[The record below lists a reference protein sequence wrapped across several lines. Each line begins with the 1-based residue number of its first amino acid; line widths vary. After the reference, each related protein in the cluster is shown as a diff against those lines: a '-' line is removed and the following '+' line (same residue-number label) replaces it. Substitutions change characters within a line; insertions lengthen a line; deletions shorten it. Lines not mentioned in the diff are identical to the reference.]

1 VEADHPPLRLG
12 YDAKRL
18 FQNFT
23 GLGNYSRTL
32 LRNLVRY
39 YPTETYHLFTPKV
52 VSNTETQFFQQ
63 EKIFH
68 VHTPQSRFRNYWRTF
83 SVKDDSRKHQI
94 QLYHG
99 LSHEIPL
106 GLPKTGIKSV
116 VTIHDLVFKH
126 YPTYFPFIDR
136 QVYDAKFRY
145 SCKNADAVVAI
156 SKSTKE
162 DIMHFYDIPAEKIE
176 VIYQTCHDRF
186 KTPLPEHALQAVM
199 EQYELP
205 ENFMLY
211 VGSIIPRKNLLGIVK
226 AMSMMPKDF
235 YLPLVVIGSGTSYKK
250 KVLQHLRKHRLEK
263 YVHFPKVRYEDLP
276 ALYQQAEVFLY
287 PSYYEGFGIPII
299 EALYSQTPVLTT
311 NVSSL
316 PEAAGPGAHYVHPE
330 HPSEIAEGIKNILND
345 SVYREQLVEEGYAYV
360 QQFDSEPTTQ
370 AMMELYRKVLA
381 GEK

>member
-1 VEADHPPLRLG
+1 MQTDHPLRLG

-39 YPTETYHLFTPKV
+39 FPDEKYHLFTPKV
-52 VSNTETQFFQQ
+52 VDNTETHFFRQPQ
-63 EKIFH
+63 HFK
-68 VHTPQSRFRNYWRTF
+68 VHISPSRFRNYWRTF
-83 SVKDDSRKHQI
+83 SIKDDLRKQQI
-94 QLYHG
+94 QVYHG
-99 LSHEIPL
+99 LSHEIPV
-106 GLPKTGIKSV
+106 GLPQTGIKSV
-116 VTIHDLVFKH
+116 VTIHDLIFKH
-126 YPTYFPFIDR
+126 YPDYFPFWDR
-136 QVYDAKFRY
+136 QIYDAKFSY
-145 SCKNADAVVAI
+145 SCKHADAVVAI
-156 SKSTKE
+156 SESTKD
-162 DIMHFYDIPAEKIE
+162 DIVRFFDISPEKIE

-186 KTPLPEHALQAVM
+186 KTPLPEHTLRAVM
-199 EQYELP
+199 EQYDLP

-211 VGSIIPRKNLLGIVK
+211 VGSIIPRKNLLGIVE

-235 YLPLVVIGSGTSYKK
+235 YLPLVVIGNGKSYKK

-276 ALYQQAEVFLY
+276 ALYQNAEVFLY

-330 HPSEIAEGIKNILND
+330 HSPEIAEGIKSILGD
-345 SVYREQLVEEGYAYV
+345 TVYREKLVEEGYDYV
-360 QQFDSEPTTQ
+360 QKFDSEPTTQ
-370 AMMELYRKVLA
+370 AMMNLYRRILNV
-381 GEK
+381 